1 MENNIPLF
9 RNSFF
14 NFKDYVFPE
23 ENYSIFAL
31 NIEYSFK
38 MIKKSIE
45 INKPNFRS
53 AIPNYSDEKI
63 LNILKKRKHYQP
75 EAAKLAIQEAIK
87 RGLINS
93 EQDLFSEKFQDNK
106 SKSQLFP
113 KIIDDLH
120 KEKIRKSISRILL
133 IVGAIPT
140 VWGVFE
146 ITNSKLAEGV
156 LLIILGAVWIYAS
169 AQLMKSVQIKM
180 VNLLFVMHAA
190 SVAYIVKILL
200 GMKGLIVM
208 DYFIP
213 IILLSLITYG
223 LLFIRRLK

>member
-1 MENNIPLF
+1 M
-9 RNSFF
+9 
-14 NFKDYVFPE
+14 V
-23 ENYSIFAL
+23 
-31 NIEYSFK
+31 
-38 MIKKSIE
+38 KKSIK
-45 INKPNFRS
+45 INKPGFRS
-53 AIPNYSDEKI
+53 LIPNYSDEEI
-63 LNILKKRKHYQP
+63 LTILKKRKHYQS
-75 EAAKLAIQEAIK
+75 EAADLAIQEAIK

-93 EQDLFSEKFQDNK
+93 EQDLFSEKFQDNS

-113 KIIDDLH
+113 EIIDDLH

-133 IVGAIPT
+133 IIGVIPV
-140 VWGVFE
+140 VWGVLE
-146 ITNSKLAEGV
+146 ITKSELAEGV

-169 AQLMKSVQIKM
+169 AQLMKSVQLKM
-180 VNLLFVMHAA
+180 VNLLFVMLAA
-190 SVAYIVKILL
+190 SVVYIVKILL